1 MTTPTTRTAT
11 SPAASSPTPASPAS
25 TSPAPTSPADSSIPA
40 VGRPADGAGPAADSR
55 GLRGV
60 LGNHRLLV
68 LAVATVLTVVVVAGS
83 TAVGTTGVGV
93 TDAMRILWLRVAGGT
108 IEPDFVQAYGI
119 VADLRLPRAL
129 LALAAG
135 AGLSVAGAVMQGL
148 LRNPLVSPFTLGVS
162 PAAAFGASLA
172 ILLGGGGVASSNPIV
187 ILAALVAAGLVTML
201 VLGLASAR
209 KMAVATLLLLG
220 IAVTQLFE
228 ALTAGLQYI
237 ANENTLQAIV
247 RWTLGSVNDA
257 SWTEVQ
263 VMGAVV
269 VALLPVLLWFAKDM
283 NAIAF
288 AGDDAARSLGVNV
301 TVVRVGLILVSVLLA
316 SVAVSLCGV
325 IGFVGLVGPHI
336 ARLIIGANHQYLLPM
351 SALSGGVLLVAA
363 DTIGRTVVA
372 PSVVPVGIV
381 VAMLGAPVFI
391 YLIMT
396 RRAAK

>member
-1 MTTPTTRTAT
+1 MTRAGTA
-11 SPAASSPTPASPAS
+11 AAPP
-25 TSPAPTSPADSSIPA
+25 PADSRVVRAREQDPA
-40 VGRPADGAGPAADSR
+40 VGDGGERPGRTGLDAPEAPVR
-55 GLRGV
+55 GLRRA

-68 LAVATVLTVVVVAGS
+68 LAVSVVLTVAVVAGS
-83 TAVGTTGVGV
+83 TVVGTSGVGV
-93 TDAMRILWLRVAGGT
+93 GDALRVLWLRVVGGT
-108 IEPDFVQAYGI
+108 IEPEFVRAYGI

-172 ILLGGGGVASSNPIV
+172 ILLGGGGVASSNPVV
-187 ILAALVAAGLVTML
+187 ILSALVAAGLVTML

-257 SWTEVQ
+257 TWNEVRI
-263 VMGAVV
+263 MGAVV
-269 VALLPVLLWFAKDM
+269 VVLLPLLLWFAKDM

-336 ARLIIGANHQYLLPM
+336 ARLVIGADHQYLLPL

>member
-1 MTTPTTRTAT
+1 MRRT
-11 SPAASSPTPASPAS
+11 
-25 TSPAPTSPADSSIPA
+25 
-40 VGRPADGAGPAADSR
+40 
-55 GLRGV
+55 
-60 LGNHRLLV
+60 LGNHRLVVLV
-68 LAVATVLTVVVVAGS
+68 VAAVLTVVVVAGS
-83 TAVGTTGVGV
+83 TAVGTSGVSVG
-93 TDAMRILWLRVAGGT
+93 DALHVLWLLVAGGT
-108 IEPDFVQAYGI
+108 IEPEFVQTFG
-119 VADLRLPRAL
+119 VVSDLRLPRAL

-162 PAAAFGASLA
+162 PAAAFGASAA
-172 ILLGGGGVASSNPIV
+172 ILLSGGTVSSANPV
-187 ILAALVAAGLVTML
+187 VMGSALVASGLVTAL

-228 ALTAGLQYI
+228 ALTAGLQYV

-257 SWTEVQ
+257 GWTEVQ
-263 VMGAVV
+263 IMAAVV
-269 VALLPVLLWFAKDM
+269 VVLLPLLLWFAKDM

-351 SALSGGVLLVAA
+351 SALAGGVLLVAA
-363 DTIGRTVVA
+363 DTVGRTVVA

-396 RRAAK
+396 RRASR

>member
-1 MTTPTTRTAT
+1 MTTDAPARPGARTA
-11 SPAASSPTPASPAS
+11 PAPVQPASQP
-25 TSPAPTSPADSSIPA
+25 
-40 VGRPADGAGPAADSR
+40 G
-55 GLRGV
+55 GLRRA

-68 LAVATVLTVVVVAGS
+68 LVVAAVVTVAVVAGS
-83 TAVGTTGVGV
+83 TAVGTSGV
-93 TDAMRILWLRVAGGT
+93 TFADAMRILWLRVAGGT
-108 IEPDFVQAYGI
+108 IDPDFAQAYAI

-135 AGLSVAGAVMQGL
+135 AALSVAGAVMQGL

-172 ILLGGGGVASSNPIV
+172 ILLGGGGVASSNPLV
-187 ILAALVAAGLVTML
+187 ILSALACAGLVTML

-228 ALTAGLQYI
+228 ALTAGLQYV

-257 SWTEVQ
+257 SWTEVR

-269 VALLPVLLWFAKDM
+269 VVLLPLLLWFAKDM

-396 RRAAK
+396 RRASK

>member
-1 MTTPTTRTAT
+1 MRRA
-11 SPAASSPTPASPAS
+11 
-25 TSPAPTSPADSSIPA
+25 
-40 VGRPADGAGPAADSR
+40 
-55 GLRGV
+55 

-68 LAVATVLTVVVVAGS
+68 LVVSAVVTVVVVAGS
-83 TAVGTTGVGV
+83 TAVGTSGV
-93 TDAMRILWLRVAGGT
+93 TFADAMRILWLRVAGGT
-108 IEPDFVQAYGI
+108 IEPEFVQSYAI

-135 AGLSVAGAVMQGL
+135 AALSVAGAVMQGL

-162 PAAAFGASLA
+162 PSAAFGASLA
-172 ILLGGGGVASSNPIV
+172 ILLGGGGVASSNPLV
-187 ILAALVAAGLVTML
+187 ILSALACAGLVTML

-228 ALTAGLQYI
+228 ALTAGLQYV

-257 SWTEVQ
+257 SWTEVR

-269 VALLPVLLWFAKDM
+269 VVLLPLLLWFAKDM

-396 RRAAK
+396 RRASK